1 MRRCV
6 PSLVI
11 AAAVT
16 VFAADKTSYI
26 SSIEEWRQ
34 QREAKLK
41 AEDGWL
47 SLAGLFWL
55 QEGANPVGSKAGS
68 RVQLPKGFSESAGE
82 FVRRGN
88 RVTYNGKALKTD
100 KSGDPD
106 VIVIGRLRL
115 HVIERGTK
123 LGVRMKDPRTAAR
136 THFRGL
142 QWFPAKPEWRINAR
156 FVPQPRHVTVD
167 AQAGDK
173 QEYESPGY
181 IEWEAAGR
189 TVRLTP
195 VREGDQLFF
204 IFRDAT
210 SGKST
215 YAAARFIDTDLP
227 KDGHV
232 LIDFNKAYNP
242 PCVFTP
248 YATCP
253 LPPPE
258 NRLNIPIE
266 AGERMYV
273 GHS

>member
-1 MRRCV
+1 MLRCV
-6 PSLVI
+6 FPVI

-16 VFAADKTSYI
+16 VLAAENTAYV

-34 QREAKLK
+34 QRESKLK

-55 QEGANPVGSKAGS
+55 HEGENAVGAASGL
-68 RVQLPKGFSESAGE
+68 RVQLPKGFPADAGA
-82 FVRRGN
+82 FVRHGN
-88 RVTYNGKALKTD
+88 TVTYNGKALKTD

-106 VIVIGRLRL
+106 MIPIGRLRL
-115 HVIERGTK
+115 YVIERGTK
-123 LGVRMKDPRTAAR
+123 LGVRMKDPNSDAR
-136 THFRGL
+136 TNFKGL
-142 QWFPAKPEWRINAR
+142 QWFPVKPEWRINAR
-156 FVPQPRHVTVD
+156 FVPEPKHVKVD
-167 AQAGDK
+167 AQAGDR

-181 IEWEAAGR
+181 IEWQRAGK

-195 VREGDQLFF
+195 VQEGDQLFF

-253 LPPPE
+253 LPLRE
-258 NRLNIPIE
+258 NRLTIPIE
-266 AGERMYV
+266 AGEKMYR